1 MPVGLPFGGCVA
13 DLFVSYKS
21 EDRARVKPL
30 VDALVA
36 DGLSVWWDAQIEG
49 GAGWRQRIEQELTTA
64 ACVLVAWTKRSAGP
78 EGEFVHDEA
87 TRAKR
92 RGVYLPVLLEK
103 VELPL
108 GFGEKQALPLTGWK
122 GDRADPRYQ
131 AVLAAARAV
140 VSGAPVPGAGTVAA
154 GPSLGRR
161 AVIGG
166 GVALGAA
173 ALGGAGWYVLR
184 PGAAEAKAES
194 IAVLPF
200 KNLSGDDAQAW
211 FADGIAEEL
220 RSALARI
227 AGLQVAARTSS
238 EQVRDADVKEA
249 ASKLGV
255 AHVLT
260 GSVRKGGGTIRV
272 SAQLANGESGLEE
285 WSQSYDRPEG
295 DALVVQT
302 SIAESV
308 ANALS
313 LTLGK
318 AAAMLGGTKNPVAY
332 EAYLRA
338 VAIEGGAEADDRA
351 RLAAL
356 DAAVAADPGFA
367 AAHAGRVLPLLA
379 LSNASSAREAYVR
392 QAEEAADRAIALEPR
407 LPIAHATLGFVREI
421 QLDIGGAD
429 AAYRRALA
437 LPGAGSREFAL
448 VGTWPIFMGRA
459 DEGLAL
465 LNRAVQLDPLNPRRQ
480 RARIAGLIYARR
492 LEEALAAIKAYDAAN
507 PGKPYVQH
515 DPLSALL
522 VHLWTGDLA
531 TARSL
536 ADKSPLE
543 LARPFYKALIEAKRG
558 DRAASDRAL
567 AELIAMHDGMGW
579 YQIAAVHAV
588 RAETDLAFE
597 ALDKAVAARDPGL
610 IEMRTDPA
618 LDSLRKDP
626 RFAAIEKR
634 LGFPPV

>member
-1 MPVGLPFGGCVA
+1 MA

-30 VDALVA
+30 VDALQA

-49 GAGWRQRIEQELTTA
+49 GAGWRQRIEQELGA
-64 ACVLVAWTKRSAGP
+64 ARCVLVAWTKRSAGP

-122 GDRADPRYQ
+122 GDRADARYQ
-131 AVLAAARAV
+131 GVLAAARAV
-140 VSGAPVPGAGTVAA
+140 VSRTPLPVPGRSA
-154 GPSLGRR
+154 GPPLGRR

-173 ALGGAGWYVLR
+173 ALGGAGWYFLR

-200 KNLSGDDAQAW
+200 ANLSGDPGQAW
-211 FADGIAEEL
+211 FSDGIAEEL
-220 RSALARI
+220 RSALTRI

-238 EQVRDADVKEA
+238 ELVRDADVKEA
-249 ASKLGV
+249 AEKLGV

-272 SAQLANGESGLEE
+272 SSQLANGESGLEE

-332 EAYLRA
+332 EAYLRG
-338 VAIEGGAEADDRA
+338 VANRESGEAGLQA
-351 RLAAL
+351 RLAAF

-367 AAHAGRVLPLLA
+367 MAHAARVPILIDLSGYRPALA
-379 LSNASSAREAYVR
+379 GNFYL
-392 QAEEAADRAIALEPR
+392 QADEAAKRAVALEPR
-407 LPIAHATLGFVREI
+407 LPFAHAVLGLSR
-421 QLDIGGAD
+421 QSYLDIPGTD
-429 AAYRRALA
+429 AAFRKALA
-437 LPGAGSREFAL
+437 LPGVGSREL
-448 VGTWPIFMGRA
+448 SYVGMWPLYMGRA
-459 DEGLAL
+459 DEGFAL
-465 LNRAVQLDPLNPRRQ
+465 LDKAVQLDPLSPVRQ
-480 RARIAGLIYARR
+480 RARIAGLVVARR
-492 LEEALAAIKAYDAAN
+492 YGEAVDAIRSYDASHPDQLFREFRPVEDTMAYLWAGDLTTARASAAKLPTDWLRYTYLSVIDAKLGDRVRSDKALAALKAIDDESLHY
-507 PGKPYVQH
+507 QF
-515 DPLSALL
+515 
-522 VHLWTGDLA
+522 A
-531 TARSL
+531 T
-536 ADKSPLE
+536 
-543 LARPFYKALIEAKRG
+543 I
-558 DRAASDRAL
+558 
-567 AELIAMHDGMGW
+567 
-579 YQIAAVHAV
+579 HAV
-588 RAETDLAFE
+588 RGETGLVFE
-597 ALDKAVAARDPGL
+597 HLDKAVAMRDPGL
-610 IEMRTDPA
+610 IGLRFDSSF
-618 LDSLRKDP
+618 DSLRKDP
-626 RFAAIEKR
+626 RYAAIEAR
-634 LGFPPV
+634 VGFPAV